1 MQPIVSRIVESLPC
15 PPEALLEEARQSPK
29 DPETHAAYVDR
40 MPALRMVE
48 RTNASDPQFLSGNWR
63 IAAFNAE
70 RLTAPDAVSSL
81 IMGEGIDVA
90 LLCEAD
96 NGMARSGNIHNVRE
110 LSALLGMS
118 YAFGTEFVELDLGDA
133 GEIERHRGQRNVCG
147 LHGNAIVSRF
157 GIEEAHLIRLETGG
171 LWFGG
176 IDGAQHRIGGRI
188 ALAARIAALQPLWV
202 VSTHLESK
210 TDAQDRQR
218 QVRTLLR
225 ALNEIIGD
233 AACII
238 GGDFNTKDLP
248 REEADRQQAITSP
261 DAYEPLFADLRDAG
275 FAWRNSNI
283 AQATQR
289 DGPWKKHDRPFGKL
303 DWIFVRGIKAS
314 NPAVIPAIDEAGR
327 AISDH
332 DIVAADMDFS

>member
-1 MQPIVSRIVESLPC
+1 MQPIASRIVESLPC
-15 PPEALLEEARQSPK
+15 PPEALLEEARRSPK

-40 MPALRMVE
+40 VSAFGMVE
-48 RTNASDPQFLSGNWR
+48 RKDAPDPKFLSGNLR
-63 IAAFNAE
+63 VAAFNAE
-70 RLTAPDAVSSL
+70 RLTAPDAVASL
-81 IMGEGIDVA
+81 MMGEGIDIA

-96 NGMARSGNIHNVRE
+96 NGMARSGNIHTVRE
-110 LSALLGMS
+110 LSAALGMS
-118 YAFGTEFVELDLGDA
+118 YAFGAEFVELDLGDV
-133 GEIERHRGQRNVCG
+133 GEMERHQGQRNACG

-157 GIEEAHLIRLETGG
+157 GIGEAHLIRLETDG

-188 ALAARIAALQPLWV
+188 VLAARIAAPQPLWV

-210 TDAQDRQR
+210 TDALDRQR

-225 ALNEIIGD
+225 ALNDLIGD

-248 REEADRQQAITSP
+248 TEEANRQQAITSA
-261 DAYEPLFADLRDAG
+261 DAYEPFFADLRDAG
-275 FAWRNSNI
+275 FGWRDSNT

-314 NPAVIPAIDEAGR
+314 NPAVIPAIDEVGHPM
-327 AISDH
+327 SDH
-332 DIVAADMDFS
+332 DMVAADMDFS